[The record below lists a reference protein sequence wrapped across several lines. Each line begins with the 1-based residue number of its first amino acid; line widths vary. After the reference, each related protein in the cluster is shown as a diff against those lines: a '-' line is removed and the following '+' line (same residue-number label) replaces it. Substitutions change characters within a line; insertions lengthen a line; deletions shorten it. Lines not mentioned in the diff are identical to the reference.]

1 MVARLIIL
9 CPSPGVRAMDRGPV
23 ISYVHDNIY
32 FIVFN
37 RPEKLNALNLD
48 SWRLLRE
55 HASKACSGGY
65 KALVLTGR
73 GRAFSAGDDILEM
86 HALSTPEESTRF
98 FNSLRSA
105 LLELVNC
112 GKPLIAGVNGIAVG
126 GGAEILFLMDYVI
139 AVKGA
144 WISYPEAGIGLLP
157 PILLSVG
164 VNVVGGRVARR
175 LALTGDRLS
184 VEDAQ
189 RLGIIDEVVE
199 ADMLDKAIYNAVER
213 LSTIPGELV
222 KLFRIETLGGIER
235 AHSLIDRLSLLVLT
249 GYAKKRME
257 DFIKKRKG

>member
-1 MVARLIIL
+1 MV
-9 CPSPGVRAMDRGPV
+9 GHEPV
-23 ISYVHDNIY
+23 ISYIHDNIY

-48 SWRLLRE
+48 SWRLLRW
-55 HASKACSGGY
+55 HAGKACRGGY
-65 KALVLTGR
+65 RALVLTGS
-73 GRAFSAGDDILEM
+73 GRAFSAGDDIMEM
-86 HALSTPEESTRF
+86 YALSTPEESTRF
-98 FNSLRSA
+98 FNSLKSA

-112 GKPLIAGVNGIAVG
+112 EKPLIAGVNGLAVG

-157 PILLSVG
+157 PLLLSVG

-184 VEDAQ
+184 VEEAQ
-189 RLGIIDEVVE
+189 RLGIIDEVVD
-199 ADMLDKAIYNAVER
+199 ADMLDNAVYNAVER

-222 KLFRIETLGGIER
+222 KLSRIETLGGIDKANR
-235 AHSLIDRLSLLVLT
+235 LIDMLSLLVLT
-249 GYAKKRME
+249 RYAKKRME
-257 DFIKKRKG
+257 DFIKRRKG